1 MKKHLLRFL
10 GLLIIAA
17 SLAVGFFWKDYEVF
31 TLRHLVVNEQN
42 KVFVVKPGSSVQR
55 IANELFE
62 QGIIIRPHYFAWAAR
77 WQNKAHRIQSGEY
90 LLSNKMTALDLLD
103 DMAEGKVM
111 QHGLTVVEGWTFAQL
126 RQALAQHPAIKHTLE
141 GKSAAE
147 VMSLLGH
154 PGQHPEGRFYPDTYY
169 FPRGLSDI
177 DFLKRAYEVMDQQ
190 LNTYWEGR
198 AAGLPYKTPYEA
210 LIMASIIEKET
221 AVPAERPA
229 IAGVFVRRLQKRM
242 RLQTDPT
249 VIYGLGEG
257 YDGNLR
263 RNDLTTDTPYNTYTR
278 FGLPPTPIAL
288 PGGESIKAALHPD
301 ASDAVY
307 FVARG
312 DGTHAFSATLEQHN
326 QAVVKYQLKGNKPR

>member
-1 MKKHLLRFL
+1 MKNHLIRVL

-17 SLAVGFFWKDYEVF
+17 SLFVGFLWKDYEVF
-31 TLRHLVVNEQN
+31 TLRHLVVSEQN

-62 QGIIIRPHYFAWAAR
+62 QGIIIRPRYLSWTAR
-77 WQNKAHRIQSGEY
+77 WQSKAHRIQSGEY
-90 LLSNKMTALDLLD
+90 LLSDKMTALDLID
-103 DMAEGKVM
+103 DMVEGKVM
-111 QHGLTVVEGWTFAQL
+111 QHALTIVEGWSFAQL
-126 RQALAQHPAIKHTLE
+126 RQALAQHPAIKHSID
-141 GKSAAE
+141 GKSPSELMA
-147 VMSLLGH
+147 LLGY
-154 PGQHPEGRFYPDTYY
+154 PEQHPEGRFYPDTYY
-169 FPRGLSDI
+169 FPRDISDV
-177 DFLKRAYEVMDQQ
+177 DFLKRAYAVMEQQ
-190 LNTYWEGR
+190 LSTYWEGR

-229 IAGVFVRRLQKRM
+229 IAGVFVRRLQQRM

-257 YDGNLR
+257 FDGNLR
-263 RNDLTTDTPYNTYTR
+263 RNDLKTDTPYNTYTR
-278 FGLPPTPIAL
+278 YGLPPTPIAL
-288 PGGESIKAALHPD
+288 PGGDAIKAALHPD

-312 DGTHAFSATLEQHN
+312 DGTHVFSATLEQHN
-326 QAVVKYQLKGNKPR
+326 QAVVKYQLKGGKP